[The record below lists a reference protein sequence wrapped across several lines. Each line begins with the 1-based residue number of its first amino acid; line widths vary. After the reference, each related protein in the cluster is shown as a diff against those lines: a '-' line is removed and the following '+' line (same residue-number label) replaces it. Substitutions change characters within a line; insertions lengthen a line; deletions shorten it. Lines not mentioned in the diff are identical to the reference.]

1 MAQATFKIKIWF
13 ALAITTVSLVLA
25 SSASAM
31 HNAADAGGAI
41 APAPTVP
48 VVDTSG
54 GGFDWV
60 AALIGAAVAAA
71 AILVT
76 IAVARLA
83 HGRGRLAAS
92 H

>member
-54 GGFDWV
+54 GFDWV

-71 AILVT
+71 VILAT